1 MNHGI
6 GISGQASLTYYKIV
20 FRDRVPLNVDN
31 LTFLDCPI
39 QFFSNNRKEYCY
51 GIHA

>member
-20 FRDRVPLNVDN
+20 FRDRVPLREMFKDN
-31 LTFLDCPI
+31 SVETYSERGP
-39 QFFSNNRKEYCY
+39 KVV
-51 GIHA
+51 